1 MKKKRWHLAPGGE
14 ITELDRR
21 VMYWEHKGKEVPTR
35 DLIKTPEQ
43 IEGIRRAGVLNTA
56 VLDEV
61 ARQIHEGMST
71 LEIDEIVY
79 NYTTEHGGT
88 PAPLNYEGF
97 PKSVC
102 TSINEV
108 VCHGIPKAED
118 ILQEGDIINV
128 DCTTILDGYFAD
140 ASRMFIIG
148 KTTPEKEQLVRV
160 AKECLEI
167 GMETAKPYCFV
178 GDIGNAIDK
187 HARRYH
193 YGIVRD
199 LCGHGVGNAF
209 HEEPDV
215 AHYGKKG
222 SGMLLVPGMVFTIEP
237 MVNMGTWRVFIDS
250 DDPYGWEVISEDEQ
264 PSAQWE
270 HTFLMT
276 ETGVEILTY

>member
-1 MKKKRWHLAPGGE
+1 
-14 ITELDRR
+14 
-21 VMYWEHKGKEVPTR
+21 
-35 DLIKTPEQ
+35 
-43 IEGIRRAGVLNTA
+43 
-56 VLDEV
+56 
-61 ARQIHEGMST
+61 MST
-71 LEIDEIVY
+71 LEMDEIVY
-79 NYTTEHGGT
+79 NYTTQHGGI

-108 VCHGIPKAED
+108 VCHGIPKATD
-118 ILQEGDIINV
+118 VLREGDIINV
-128 DCTTILDGYFAD
+128 DCTTILDGYYAD

-167 GMETAKPYCFV
+167 GAEAATPYCFV
-178 GDIGNAIDK
+178 GDIGNAIQK
-187 HARRYH
+187 HAKKYH

-209 HEEPDV
+209 HEEPEV
-215 AHYGKKG
+215 VHYGKKG
-222 SGMLLVPGMVFTIEP
+222 TGMLIVPGMVFTIEP

-250 DDPYGWEVISEDEQ
+250 DDPYGWEVISEDEL

-276 ETGVEILTY
+276 EHGVEILTY